1 MTKIELDIIFNKKNK
16 INNIV
21 TFKDVYLARLL

>member
-21 TFKDVYLARLL
+21 TFKDIYLARLL